1 MRKYLRWFY
10 IVPTLTILLAVGMG
24 VHVHH
29 LKNEQQTLR
38 SEIKQQQNRLHSLV
52 QAGDRTVYVFQDASV
67 NSLPAAL
74 THRLSTVGQL
84 MLNFNS
90 GSQYDANR
98 KLLEHQYINDNNF
111 FNGDHAVMGSATDMD
126 GNNAITT
133 EGLKSSVAETIPG
146 RVPGSNRYYLLIKT
160 YFYKNQDSLDN
171 VSVLKPS
178 YRLITFNYNN
188 NELTNVQKVDKIGLV
203 NSSN

>member
-1 MRKYLRWFY
+1 
-10 IVPTLTILLAVGMG
+10 
-24 VHVHH
+24 
-29 LKNEQQTLR
+29 
-38 SEIKQQQNRLHSLV
+38 
-52 QAGDRTVYVFQDASV
+52 
-67 NSLPAAL
+67 
-74 THRLSTVGQL
+74 

-126 GNNAITT
+126 GNNAIAT

-146 RVPGSNRYYLLIKT
+146 RVPGSDRYYLLIKT
-160 YFYKNQDSLDN
+160 YFYKNQDTLDN

>member
-1 MRKYLRWFY
+1 MA
-10 IVPTLTILLAVGMG
+10 ILLTVGMG
-24 VHVHH
+24 VRVHR

-126 GNNAITT
+126 GNNAIAT

-146 RVPGSNRYYLLIKT
+146 RVPGSDRYYLLIKT
-160 YFYKNQDSLDN
+160 YFYKNQDTLDN

-188 NELTNVQKVDKIGLV
+188 NELTNVQKIDKIGLV

>member
-1 MRKYLRWFY
+1 MA
-10 IVPTLTILLAVGMG
+10 ILLAVGMG
-24 VHVHH
+24 VRVHR

-126 GNNAITT
+126 GNNAIAT

-146 RVPGSNRYYLLIKT
+146 RVPGSDRYYLLIKT
-160 YFYKNQDSLDN
+160 YFYKNQDTLDN

>member
-10 IVPTLTILLAVGMG
+10 IVPTLAILLTVGMG
-24 VHVHH
+24 VRVHR

-126 GNNAITT
+126 GNNAIAT

-146 RVPGSNRYYLLIKT
+146 RVPGSDRYYLLIKT
-160 YFYKNQDSLDN
+160 YFYKNQDTLDN

-188 NELTNVQKVDKIGLV
+188 NELTNVQKIDKIGLV

>member
-10 IVPTLTILLAVGMG
+10 IVPTLAILLTVGMG
-24 VHVHH
+24 VRVHR

-74 THRLSTVGQL
+74 THRLSAVGQL

-126 GNNAITT
+126 GNNAIAT

-146 RVPGSNRYYLLIKT
+146 RVPGSDRYYLLIKT
-160 YFYKNQDSLDN
+160 YFYKNQDTLDN

-188 NELTNVQKVDKIGLV
+188 NELTNVQKIDKIGLV

>member
-10 IVPTLTILLAVGMG
+10 IVPTLAILLTVGMG
-24 VHVHH
+24 VRVHR

-126 GNNAITT
+126 GNNAIAT

-146 RVPGSNRYYLLIKT
+146 RVPGSDRYYLLIKT
-160 YFYKNQDSLDN
+160 YFYKNQDTLDN

>member
-10 IVPTLTILLAVGMG
+10 IVPTLAILLAVGMG
-24 VHVHH
+24 VRVHY

-126 GNNAITT
+126 GNNAIAT

-146 RVPGSNRYYLLIKT
+146 RVPGSDRYYLLIKT
-160 YFYKNQDSLDN
+160 YFYKNQDTLDN

>member
-1 MRKYLRWFY
+1 MRKYLHWFY
-10 IVPTLTILLAVGMG
+10 IVPALSILLAVGIG

-29 LKNEQQTLR
+29 LKNEQQMLR
-38 SEIKQQQNRLHSLV
+38 SEIKQQQNKLHSLV
-52 QAGDRTVYVFQDASV
+52 QAGDRTVYVFQGTSA
-67 NSLPAAL
+67 NSLPTAM
-74 THRLSTVGQL
+74 THRLSIVGQL

-90 GSQYDANR
+90 GAQYNANR
-98 KLLEHQYINDNNF
+98 KLLEHEYINDNNF
-111 FNGDHAVMGSATDMD
+111 FNGDHAVMGSPTDMD
-126 GNNAITT
+126 GNNAITI

-146 RVPGSNRYYLLIKT
+146 RVPGSDRYYLLIKT
-160 YFYKNQDSLDN
+160 YFYKNSDSLDN
-171 VSVLKPS
+171 VNVLKPS

>member
-10 IVPTLTILLAVGMG
+10 IVPTLAILLAVGMG
-24 VHVHH
+24 VRVHH

-98 KLLEHQYINDNNF
+98 KLLEDQYINDNNF

-171 VSVLKPS
+171 VNVLKPS

>member
-1 MRKYLRWFY
+1 
-10 IVPTLTILLAVGMG
+10 MG
-24 VHVHH
+24 VRVHH

>member
-10 IVPTLTILLAVGMG
+10 IVPTLAILLAVGMG
-24 VHVHH
+24 VRVHH
-29 LKNEQQTLR
+29 LKNEQQTLQ

-52 QAGDRTVYVFQDASV
+52 QAGDRTVYVFQDASA

>member
-1 MRKYLRWFY
+1 MA
-10 IVPTLTILLAVGMG
+10 ILLAVGMG
-24 VHVHH
+24 VRVHY

-126 GNNAITT
+126 GNNAIAT

-146 RVPGSNRYYLLIKT
+146 RVPGSDRYYLLIKT
-160 YFYKNQDSLDN
+160 YFYKNQDTLDN

>member
-10 IVPTLTILLAVGMG
+10 IVPTLAILLAVGMG
-24 VHVHH
+24 VRVHR

-126 GNNAITT
+126 GNNAIAT

-146 RVPGSNRYYLLIKT
+146 RVPGSDRYYLLIKT
-160 YFYKNQDSLDN
+160 YFYKNQDTLDN